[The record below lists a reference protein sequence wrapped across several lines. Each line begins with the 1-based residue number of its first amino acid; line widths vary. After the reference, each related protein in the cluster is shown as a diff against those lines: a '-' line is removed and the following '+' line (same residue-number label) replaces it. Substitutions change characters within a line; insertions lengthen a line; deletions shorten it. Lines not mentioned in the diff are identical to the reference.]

1 METNSAPSLQPLK
14 SVDGEPAFDEAW
26 QAEALAIA
34 DTLVQNGLFGANEW
48 SETLGAAL
56 RRAEAEGAS
65 DNQQTYY
72 QCVLAALEEL
82 IARNSEIDS
91 SAMAAMR
98 SDWERAYLETPHG
111 QPVRLAS
118 DAVD

>member
-1 METNSAPSLQPLK
+1 MNPDSALKPLA
-14 SVDGEPAFDEAW
+14 SMDGEAAFDEAW

-34 DTLVQNGLFGANEW
+34 DTLVQNGLFSANEW

-56 RRAEAEGAS
+56 RRAEAGGAS
-65 DNQQTYY
+65 DDQQTYY
-72 QCVLAALEEL
+72 QCVLGALEEL
-82 IARNSEIDS
+82 IARHSEIDS
-91 SAMAAMR
+91 SAMAAMC

-118 DAVD
+118 DAHD